1 MKSANSI
8 VMTTMFSPTVFS
20 RKTEF
25 MATVSTT
32 LALTIAAALGA
43 PTSASA
49 QNTPADSGPRVQ
61 QSATYKSTVDERLTI
76 RKITVLP
83 GSDNTDGIYA
93 RPIEAHLVSLVKSSH
108 RWEYTESG
116 LTALPKTPLELEE
129 NPEFVKAAMASVDA
143 DAAVLPVI
151 TRGPNG
157 LSMRL
162 DLFLKVDGRLL
173 AQEILRDYPRYEL
186 ADVRATSTGLY
197 RKLVSTIPYEGLL
210 LSRQGTR
217 VTMNLGKDDGIR
229 VDQSVSVVQI
239 ISETRHP
246 KFGFLISTEK
256 EILGQVK
263 VLKVDDTLSFG
274 VITAEKE
281 RGAIRRLAKI
291 SGVRPVEYGE
301 AQSLTPG
308 GETDVRSRADAGTA
322 FGDGA
327 KEWLPTK
334 PPAFGQVGLKLGF
347 GNYTGSTN
355 VTGVGSLEAKTSL
368 FPFIGVNG
376 ELWLNPQWSVLAD
389 VTQGILSTSNPR
401 SGSTPGDLNHAMSK
415 FSMAIGYNF
424 LIRDD
429 FFGPK
434 FQLKTGF
441 SFYRMFVDDSSPTA
455 LTTVNYNGF
464 LLGLG
469 LYFPVAN
476 DGIWAVGGDLALT
489 LFSKLNET
497 PVTSASSSN
506 NTINDFSLFL
516 ERKIAI
522 NLKARAALDFSLY
535 SSSLS
540 GTGTRTESATSI
552 SQRTMGLSAGLT
564 YQF

>member
-1 MKSANSI
+1 MPNLAVKTFAHSA
-8 VMTTMFSPTVFS
+8 F
-20 RKTEF
+20 
-25 MATVSTT
+25 A
-32 LALTIAAALGA
+32 LALLL
-43 PTSASA
+43 PVKSLLA
-49 QNTPADSGPRVQ
+49 QTPEPRVQ
-61 QSATYKSTVDERLTI
+61 QSATYKSSIDERLTI

-83 GSDNTDGIYA
+83 GSDNTDGIYS
-93 RPIEAHLVSLVKSSH
+93 RPLETHLVGLVKNSH
-108 RWEYTESG
+108 RWEYSESPI
-116 LTALPKTPLELEE
+116 TVLPKTPLDLEN
-129 NPEFVKAAMASVDA
+129 NPDQVRTMLAPLDA
-143 DAAVLPVI
+143 DAAILPIV

-157 LSMRL
+157 LTVRL
-162 DLFLKVDGRLL
+162 DLFLKVDGKILS
-173 AQEILRDYPRYEL
+173 QEIVRDFARFEL
-186 ADVRATSTGLY
+186 ADVKATVTNMY
-197 RKLVSTIPYEGLL
+197 RKLVNTIPYEGLL

-217 VTMNLGKDDGIR
+217 VTMNLGKEDGIR
-229 VDQSVSVVQI
+229 VDQSVSVIQI

-281 RGAIRRLAKI
+281 RGAIRKLAKI
-291 SGVRPVEYGE
+291 AGVRQIEYGE
-301 AQSLTPG
+301 AQSLSPG
-308 GETDVRSRADAGTA
+308 GENDIRSRADSGLS
-322 FGDGA
+322 FGEAA

-334 PPAFGQVGLKLGF
+334 PPAFGQVGLKIGLGT
-347 GNYTGSTN
+347 YTGSTN
-355 VTGVGSLEAKTSL
+355 LTGVGSLDAKTDL
-368 FPFIGVNG
+368 FPMIGVNG

-389 VTQGILSTSNPR
+389 ITQGILSTPNPR
-401 SGSTPGDLNHAMSK
+401 AGSSPGTLNHALSRY
-415 FSMAIGYNF
+415 SMALGYNF

-441 SFYRMFVDDSSPTA
+441 SFYRMFVDDSVPQG

-476 DGIWAVGGDLALT
+476 DGVWAIGGDFAMT
-489 LFSKLNET
+489 LFSKLTES
-497 PVTSASSSN
+497 PVSSGDSAN
-506 NTINDFSLFL
+506 NTINEFSVYA
-516 ERKIAI
+516 ERKIAV
-522 NLKARAALDFSLY
+522 NLKARGGLDFSLH

-540 GTGTRTESATSI
+540 GNGSRAESATSI
-552 SQRTMGLSAGLT
+552 SQRAVSLTAGLV